1 MEHRTKL
8 QSLCETRWAARADAL
23 NTFKCSYTT
32 VVETLD
38 DLCTNYRD
46 TKAGPFK
53 LAITQFGF
61 IVSLV
66 AIEHVLSGLVPLS
79 QMLQNKSCDLIE
91 AVKEASTVA
100 HQVTEERND
109 VMVWEALYAKA
120 VEMAQSVDVQPTNG
134 TK

>member
-1 MEHRTKL
+1 MIHASEEPLARNMMTTVQEVAFSFNYSAKRLLRYQETLTNDAESRAAMEHRTKL

-53 LAITQFGF
+53 LVITQFGF

-79 QMLQNKSCDLIE
+79 QMLQN
-91 AVKEASTVA
+91 
-100 HQVTEERND
+100 
-109 VMVWEALYAKA
+109 
-120 VEMAQSVDVQPTNG
+120 
-134 TK
+134 